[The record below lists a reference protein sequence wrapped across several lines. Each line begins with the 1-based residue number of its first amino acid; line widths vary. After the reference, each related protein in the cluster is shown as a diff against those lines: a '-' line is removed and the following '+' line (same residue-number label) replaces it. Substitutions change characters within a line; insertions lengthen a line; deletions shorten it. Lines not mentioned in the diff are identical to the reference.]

1 MVATVTLFSM
11 WPAQQAS
18 KGVGDKEKGK
28 KGGGLVLFSLPLP
41 LPLPLPFPI
50 LRLPRMLFSVR

>member
-41 LPLPLPFPI
+41 LPFPI